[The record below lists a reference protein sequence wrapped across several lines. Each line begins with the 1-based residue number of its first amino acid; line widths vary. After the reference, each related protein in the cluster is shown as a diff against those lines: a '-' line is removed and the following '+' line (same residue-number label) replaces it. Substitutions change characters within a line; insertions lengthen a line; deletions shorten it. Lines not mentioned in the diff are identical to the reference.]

1 MQAARYSKQLDA
13 FDYGHRDYLLN
24 LTQKIKTVIAIL
36 LVGAFLSVSY
46 EAFHWFTH
54 VYEDNARIQTDITN
68 ISAQID
74 GKIES
79 VLVEEGVVVK
89 KGQLLIILHHEDI
102 KLNIASLQTELS
114 LERAK
119 RAGLKAEKSDFNSD
133 LASKLKTQ
141 QVKIRAME
149 QESLSIDGRLGLANK
164 NLSRVKLLVKRKL
177 TADTALITEQDKVLA
192 LEGEATLLAGRISV
206 ARQELAQLRATR
218 TKLSIIESNIGFSDI
233 EQIRIEDSIRQQELW
248 ISYRHITS
256 PIDGV
261 VGRIIKFRGEY
272 IEDGVIIMMLHDPN
286 LYWVEAYID
295 ESQLRH
301 LRVGQDVL
309 INLSAH
315 PFEDFS
321 GKVKRIGR
329 ITTTEMG
336 LGSKVNGNNRFGGSN
351 ERVPVRISID
361 NPPPNLTPGMR
372 ADINVRIYDSIKLW

>member
-1 MQAARYSKQLDA
+1 M
-13 FDYGHRDYLLN
+13 N
-24 LTQKIKTVIAIL
+24 LKQKIKTVIAIL
-36 LVGAFLSVSY
+36 LVGAFLTVSY

-54 VYEDNARIQTDITN
+54 VYEDNARIRTEITN
-68 ISAQID
+68 ISAQVN

-79 VLVEEGVVVK
+79 VLVEEGSVVK

-102 KLNIASLQTELS
+102 KLNIKSLQTNLS

-119 RAGLKAEKSDFNSD
+119 RTGLEAEKSVFNSD
-133 LASKLKTQ
+133 LASRLETQ

-149 QESLSIDGRLGLANK
+149 HESLSIDGRLGLANK
-164 NLSRVKLLVKRKL
+164 NLSRVKLLVERKL
-177 TADTALITEQDKVLA
+177 TADTALIAEQDKVLA
-192 LEGEATLLAGRISV
+192 IEGEATLLAGRISV

-218 TKLSIIESNIGFSDI
+218 DTVSIIENNIKVSDI
-233 EQIRIEDSIRQQELW
+233 EQTRIEDSIRQQELL

-261 VGRIIKFRGEY
+261 VSRIIKFRGEY
-272 IEDGVIIMMLHDPN
+272 IEDGVNILMLHNPD

-321 GKVKRIGR
+321 GTVKRIGR

-336 LGSKVNGNNRFGGSN
+336 LGSEVNGNNRFGGSN
-351 ERVPVRISID
+351 ERVSVRISID

-372 ADINVRIYDSIKLW
+372 ADINVRIYDSIKP

>member
-1 MQAARYSKQLDA
+1 M
-13 FDYGHRDYLLN
+13 N
-24 LTQKIKTVIAIL
+24 LKRNIKTVIGIL
-36 LVGAFLSVSY
+36 LVGAFLTVSY
-46 EAFHWFTH
+46 EAFYWFTH

-68 ISAQID
+68 ISAQVD

-79 VLVEEGVVVK
+79 VLVEEGFVVK
-89 KGQLLIILHHEDI
+89 KGQLLVILHHEDI
-102 KLNIASLQTELS
+102 KLNIRSLQTDLS

-119 RAGLKAEKSDFNSD
+119 RTGLETERSVFKTD
-133 LASKLKTQ
+133 LASKIETQ
-141 QVKIRAME
+141 LVKIRSMKR
-149 QESLSIDGRLGLANK
+149 ESLSIEGRLGLANK
-164 NLSRVKLLVKRKL
+164 NLSRVRLLVERKL
-177 TADTALITEQDKVLA
+177 TADTALVAEQVKVLA

-206 ARQELAQLRATR
+206 AQQELAQLRATR
-218 TKLSIIESNIGFSDI
+218 NKISIIDNEIKISDI
-233 EQIRIEDSIRQQELW
+233 EQTRIEDSIRQQELW
-248 ISYRHITS
+248 TSYRHITS

-272 IEDGVIIMMLHDPN
+272 VEDGVNIMMLHDPN

-321 GKVKRIGR
+321 GKIKQIGR
-329 ITTTEMG
+329 ITTAEMG
-336 LGSKVNGNNRFGGSN
+336 LGARVNGNNRFGGSY
-351 ERVPVRISID
+351 ERVPVRISLD
-361 NPPPNLTPGMR
+361 NPPPNLTPGMQ